1 LQRPPRSA
9 QPVQVANVLSALAQP
24 GPREMWESTRLGA
37 VSAPGMLAALRS
49 GVPPRGGVAATP
61 LEALP
66 ERWRMPPTRR
76 TNMSIVRWDPF
87 RELEEMNDRLN
98 RMFGRSN
105 LATTAS
111 GKEGLFSF
119 DWTPS
124 VDIAETAEAFE
135 IKAELPDVKK
145 EDVKVS
151 VEDGELRISGERKQE
166 KEEKGKKFHRVE
178 RSYGS
183 FMRSFTLPENVDD
196 SKLTAEYKDGLLN
209 VRLPKTEKAK
219 PKAVAVKVS

>member
-1 LQRPPRSA
+1 
-9 QPVQVANVLSALAQP
+9 
-24 GPREMWESTRLGA
+24 
-37 VSAPGMLAALRS
+37 
-49 GVPPRGGVAATP
+49 
-61 LEALP
+61 
-66 ERWRMPPTRR
+66 
-76 TNMSIVRWDPF
+76 MSIVRWDPF
-87 RELEEMNDRLN
+87 RELEDMSDRLN

-105 LATTAS
+105 LATTS
-111 GKEGLFSF
+111 KNDDGFFSF

-135 IKAELPDVKK
+135 IKAELPDLKK
-145 EDVKVS
+145 EDVKVT

-166 KEEKGKKFHRVE
+166 KEEKGRKFHRVE

-183 FMRSFTLPENVDD
+183 FLRSFTLPENVDE

-219 PKAVAVKVS
+219 PKAIAVKVA

>member
-1 LQRPPRSA
+1 
-9 QPVQVANVLSALAQP
+9 
-24 GPREMWESTRLGA
+24 
-37 VSAPGMLAALRS
+37 
-49 GVPPRGGVAATP
+49 
-61 LEALP
+61 
-66 ERWRMPPTRR
+66 
-76 TNMSIVRWDPF
+76 MSIVRWDPF

-98 RMFGRSN
+98 RVFGRSS
-105 LATTAS
+105 LATTSGA
-111 GKEGLFSF
+111 GKEGFFSF

-124 VDIAETAEAFE
+124 VDIAETPEAFE

-145 EDVKVS
+145 EDVKVT

-166 KEEKGKKFHRVE
+166 KEEKSKKYHRIE

-209 VRLPKTEKAK
+209 VRLPKSEKAK

>member
-1 LQRPPRSA
+1 
-9 QPVQVANVLSALAQP
+9 
-24 GPREMWESTRLGA
+24 
-37 VSAPGMLAALRS
+37 
-49 GVPPRGGVAATP
+49 
-61 LEALP
+61 
-66 ERWRMPPTRR
+66 
-76 TNMSIVRWDPF
+76 MSIVRWDPF
-87 RELEEMNDRLN
+87 RELEDMSDRLN
-98 RMFGRSN
+98 RVFGRSN
-105 LATTAS
+105 LASTKSNEA
-111 GKEGLFSF
+111 LFSF

-135 IKAELPDVKK
+135 IRAELPDVKK

-209 VRLPKTEKAK
+209 VRLPKTERAK
-219 PKAVAVKVS
+219 PKAIAVKVS

>member
-1 LQRPPRSA
+1 
-9 QPVQVANVLSALAQP
+9 
-24 GPREMWESTRLGA
+24 
-37 VSAPGMLAALRS
+37 
-49 GVPPRGGVAATP
+49 
-61 LEALP
+61 
-66 ERWRMPPTRR
+66 
-76 TNMSIVRWDPF
+76 MSIVRWDPF
-87 RELEEMNDRLN
+87 RELEEMSDRLN
-98 RMFGRSN
+98 RVFGRSS
-105 LATTAS
+105 LATTS
-111 GKEGLFSF
+111 GDKKDFFTF
-119 DWTPS
+119 DWAPS

-196 SKLTAEYKDGLLN
+196 SKLSAEYKDGLLN

-219 PKAVAVKVS
+219 PKAIPVKIS